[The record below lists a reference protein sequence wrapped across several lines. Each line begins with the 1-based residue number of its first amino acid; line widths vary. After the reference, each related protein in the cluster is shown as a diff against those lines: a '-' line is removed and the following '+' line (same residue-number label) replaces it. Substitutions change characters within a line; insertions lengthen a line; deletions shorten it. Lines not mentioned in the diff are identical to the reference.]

1 MMVLIHLP
9 YKTAFSAT
17 ASTPSDAGPAAYL
30 SIIASTIKIP
40 FTCVSTEKSKPT
52 FDRYSL
58 PSTDFN
64 QSHFNDEV
72 NLVICGSTLE
82 HNSAEFKFFAWANQK
97 CIPSILAIDHWT
109 NFDLRIK
116 NFKKRTF
123 PNQIWVIDKWSKHA
137 FQEMEVEDNLIKV
150 VGNPVLEKIKPIKI
164 NPSNYFSEVIFIS
177 EEMKSAEIDL
187 KPLYGYD
194 EFEVLDHLL
203 ENKPTDL
210 VLYIKPHPSESKEK
224 YRTYLS
230 NNNNVKLLNIDK
242 EDLPQAACYVG
253 MNSILLLELALQGRK
268 VYSYR
273 PNAKNEFIGNQL
285 GMTHPLKDIELV
297 KLMSQKKHLN
307 FKINFPEFKD
317 SLKRILAQIKHYQ

>member
-1 MMVLIHLP
+1 MIIFC
-9 YKTAFSAT
+9 A
-17 ASTPSDAGPAAYL
+17 SDAGPAAYL
-30 SIIASTIKIP
+30 SIIANTINTP
-40 FTCVSTEKSKPT
+40 FVCVSTERSKPT
-52 FDRYSL
+52 FDSYNL

-64 QSHFNDEV
+64 ESLCNDKV
-72 NLVICGSTLE
+72 SLVICGSTLYT
-82 HNSAEFKFFAWANQK
+82 NAAEFIFFAWASQK
-97 CIPSILAIDHWT
+97 TVTSILAIDHWT
-109 NFDLRIK
+109 NFDLRIQK
-116 NFKKRTF
+116 FDKRAF
-123 PNQIWVIDKWSKHA
+123 PDQIWVIDNWSKQV
-137 FQEMEVEDNLIKV
+137 FQEMNVEEQLIKV
-150 VGNPVLEKIKPIKI
+150 VGNPVLEKIKPI
-164 NPSNYFSEVIFIS
+164 NTNSNIYFDEVIFIS
-177 EEMKSAEIDL
+177 EEMKSEEIDL
-187 KPLYGYD
+187 KPFYGYD

-210 VLYIKPHPSESKEK
+210 VLNIKPHPSESKEK

-285 GMTHPLKDIELV
+285 GMTHELKDIELV